1 MKSPYNRIAQSML
14 KYLTREKRV
23 VSYYIIVR
31 GAAGSGKTAV
41 AKRLARMLDA
51 TYISVDAILRRNGL
65 EDDWEDGYI
74 SQRSFMSANAII
86 EHTAKAS
93 MMRGKP
99 VVVDGNFYWQS
110 QIEDIVRRLGVNH
123 YAFKLEAPLERCIA
137 RDRGRN
143 GRIGKDAVIA
153 VYKKTE
159 SVNYG
164 VRIDA
169 TMPMEKVLEGIL
181 ACLPE

>member
-1 MKSPYNRIAQSML
+1 ML
-14 KYLTREKRV
+14 KYLTLEKRAV
-23 VSYYIIVR
+23 NYYIIVR

-51 TYISVDAILRRNGL
+51 TYVSVDAILRRNGL
-65 EDDWEDGYI
+65 EDDWEDGCI

-86 EHTAKAS
+86 ERTAKAS

-99 VVVDGNFYWQS
+99 VGVDGNFYWKS
-110 QIEDIVRRLGVNH
+110 QIEDLVRRLGVNH
-123 YAFKLEAPLERCIA
+123 YAFKLEAPLEQCIE
-137 RDRGRN
+137 RDSRRN
-143 GRIGKDAVIA
+143 GSIGKDAVIA

-169 TMPMEKVLEGIL
+169 TMPIKKVIDGIL